1 MLETMRITVR
11 IVFLFRLF
19 RVFLHRYR
27 HCTFAMKL
35 LLHTFCHAD
44 NLLQILGICHNDMY
58 FHPPHLLS
66 SGRARGPPV
75 VVAFSVFYDTFL
87 QKNISAVSSSD
98 KSRTSDILNI
108 SIRVKSLI
116 PLVFFDHEDFEILTS
131 DRNSPTEYP
140 FIFILAISKF
150 LFTSLSN
157 VPHLRLCLLRY
168 FHIITHSPS
177 CKSFWT
183 LFFSFVQFC

>member
-1 MLETMRITVR
+1 MTFT
-11 IVFLFRLF
+11 IVTTTDILTRKLASCIIFCSSSAGKF
-19 RVFLHRYR
+19 HRA
-27 HCTFAMKL
+27 F
-35 LLHTFCHAD
+35 
-44 NLLQILGICHNDMY
+44 I
-58 FHPPHLLS
+58 HLIFS
-66 SGRARGPPV
+66 SFPASAGRAGGPPV

-183 LFFSFVQFC
+183 LFFSFVQFR